1 MKAKMMVADE
11 IISVENLSY
20 SYIYGNSY
28 ALYDINLK
36 IRKGEFVVIMG
47 PSGFGKSTLLYTF
60 NGIIPHL
67 FRGKMSGR
75 VIVDGIDT
83 KQSSISKLSQIVGMV
98 FQNPETQIVA
108 STVIEEVAFG
118 PENLNLS
125 VEEIKSR
132 VEESLAISRL
142 SSKRDFATTSLS
154 GGEKQ
159 ALAIASVL
167 ALRPKVLALDEPT
180 SMLDPAGAAL
190 VSSII
195 SELNKKLGMTVIAV
209 DHRVEWA
216 VNVAD
221 RLIVMD
227 EGKIVIDDKPS
238 NVFKRFDLV
247 RRIGFRPPQVTE
259 LFYKLRDNGV
269 PVNDF
274 PITVEEAEGL
284 VRWVLDD

>member
-1 MKAKMMVADE
+1 MVGDE

-20 SYIYGNSY
+20 TYMSGNSF
-28 ALYDINLK
+28 ALNNINLK

-47 PSGFGKSTLLYTF
+47 PSGCGKSTLLYTF

-67 FRGKMSGR
+67 FRGKMDGR

-83 KQSSISKLSQIVGMV
+83 RESSISKLSQIVGMV
-98 FQNPETQIVA
+98 FQNPETQIVS

-118 PENLNLS
+118 PENLNLPT
-125 VEEIKSR
+125 EEIQKR
-132 VEESLAISRL
+132 VEEALSIARL
-142 SSKRDFATTSLS
+142 TDKKDFATTSLS

-159 ALAIASVL
+159 ALAIASVI

-180 SMLDPAGAAL
+180 SMLDPAGATM
-190 VSSII
+190 VSNII
-195 SELNKKLGMTVIAV
+195 NDLNKKFGITVVAV

-227 EGKIVIDDKPS
+227 KGQIVIDDKPS
-238 NVFKRFDLV
+238 NVFKLYELV

-259 LFYKLRDNGV
+259 LVYRLRDRGV
-269 PVNDF
+269 PVEEF
-274 PITVEEAEGL
+274 PITVEEAEKL
-284 VRWVLDD
+284 VRWLVDD

>member
-1 MKAKMMVADE
+1 MVADE

-20 SYIYGNSY
+20 TYMSGNSY

-36 IRKGEFVVIMG
+36 IHRGEFVVIMG
-47 PSGFGKSTLLYTF
+47 PSGCGKSTLLYTF

-125 VEEIKSR
+125 IEEIRAR

-142 SSKRDFATTSLS
+142 SGKRDFSTASLS

-167 ALRPKVLALDEPT
+167 ALKPKVLALDEPT

-195 SELNKKLGMTVIAV
+195 GELNKKLGMTVIAV

-221 RLIVMD
+221 RLIIMD

-247 RRIGFRPPQVTE
+247 RKIGFRPPQVTE
-259 LFYKLRDNGV
+259 LFYKLRDNGFS
-269 PVNDF
+269 VNDF

>member
-1 MKAKMMVADE
+1 MMIGDV

-20 SYIYGNSY
+20 SYMSGNSFT
-28 ALYDINLK
+28 LNNINLK
-36 IRKGEFVVIMG
+36 IRRGEFVVIMG
-47 PSGFGKSTLLYTF
+47 PSGCGKSTLLYTF

-67 FRGKMSGR
+67 FRGKMDGR

-83 KQSSISKLSQIVGMV
+83 RESSISRLSQIVGMV
-98 FQNPETQIVA
+98 FQNPETQIVS

-118 PENLNLS
+118 PENLNLHT
-125 VEEIKSR
+125 EEIKKR
-132 VEESLAISRL
+132 VEEALTIARL
-142 SSKRDFATTSLS
+142 MEKRDFATTSLS

-159 ALAIASVL
+159 ALAIASVI

-190 VSSII
+190 VSNII
-195 SELNKKLGMTVIAV
+195 SDLNKKFGITVVAV

-227 EGKIVIDDKPS
+227 KGQIVIDDKPS
-238 NVFKRFDLV
+238 NVFKLYGLV
-247 RRIGFRPPQVTE
+247 KGIGFRPPQVTE
-259 LFYKLRDNGV
+259 LIYRLRDNGL
-269 PVNDF
+269 PIEEF
-274 PITVEEAEGL
+274 PITVEEAERVLRWL
-284 VRWVLDD
+284 VDD

>member
-1 MKAKMMVADE
+1 MMVGDA

-20 SYIYGNSY
+20 SYMSGNSF
-28 ALYDINLK
+28 ALNNINLK
-36 IRKGEFVVIMG
+36 IRRGEFVVIMG
-47 PSGFGKSTLLYTF
+47 PSGCGKSTLLYTF

-67 FRGKMSGR
+67 FRGKMDGR

-83 KQSSISKLSQIVGMV
+83 RESSISKLSQIVGMV
-98 FQNPETQIVA
+98 FQNPETQIVS

-125 VEEIKSR
+125 TEEIQKR
-132 VEESLAISRL
+132 VEEALTIARL
-142 SSKRDFATTSLS
+142 MEKRDFATTSLS

-159 ALAIASVL
+159 ALAIASVI

-190 VSSII
+190 VSNII
-195 SELNKKLGMTVIAV
+195 SDLNKKFGITVVAV

-227 EGKIVIDDKPS
+227 RGQIVIDDKPS
-238 NVFKRFDLV
+238 NVFKLYELV
-247 RRIGFRPPQVTE
+247 KGIGFRPPQVTE
-259 LFYKLRDNGV
+259 LIYRLRDNGLLIEE
-269 PVNDF
+269 F
-274 PITVEEAEGL
+274 PITVEEAERL
-284 VRWVLDD
+284 VRWLVDD

>member
-20 SYIYGNSY
+20 TYMSGNSY

-36 IRKGEFVVIMG
+36 IHRGEFVVIMG
-47 PSGFGKSTLLYTF
+47 PSGCGKSTLLYTF

-125 VEEIKSR
+125 VEEIRAR

-142 SSKRDFATTSLS
+142 SGKRDFSTTSLS

-195 SELNKKLGMTVIAV
+195 SELNKKLGMTVVAV

-247 RRIGFRPPQVTE
+247 RKIGFRPPQVTE

-269 PVNDF
+269 HVNDF

>member
-20 SYIYGNSY
+20 TYMSGNSY

-36 IRKGEFVVIMG
+36 IRRGEFVVIMG
-47 PSGFGKSTLLYTF
+47 PSGCGKSTLLYTL

-125 VEEIKSR
+125 VEEIRAR
-132 VEESLAISRL
+132 VEEALAISRL
-142 SSKRDFATTSLS
+142 SGKRDFSTTSLS

-195 SELNKKLGMTVIAV
+195 SELNKKLGMTVVAV

-247 RRIGFRPPQVTE
+247 KKIGFRPPQVTE

-274 PITVEEAEGL
+274 PINVEEAEGL
-284 VRWVLDD
+284 VRWFLDD

>member
-1 MKAKMMVADE
+1 MVGDE

-20 SYIYGNSY
+20 TYMSGNSF
-28 ALYDINLK
+28 ALNNINLK

-47 PSGFGKSTLLYTF
+47 PSGCGKSTLLYTF

-67 FRGKMSGR
+67 FRGKMDGR

-83 KQSSISKLSQIVGMV
+83 RESSISKLSQIVGMV
-98 FQNPETQIVA
+98 FQNPETQIVS

-118 PENLNLS
+118 PENLNLPT
-125 VEEIKSR
+125 EEIQKR
-132 VEESLAISRL
+132 VEEALSIARL
-142 SSKRDFATTSLS
+142 TDKKDFATTSLS

-159 ALAIASVL
+159 ALAIASVI

-180 SMLDPAGAAL
+180 SMLDPAGSTM
-190 VSSII
+190 VSNII
-195 SELNKKLGMTVIAV
+195 NDLNKKLGITVVAV

-227 EGKIVIDDKPS
+227 KGQIVIDDKPS
-238 NVFKRFDLV
+238 NVFKLYELV

-259 LFYKLRDNGV
+259 LVYRLRDRGV
-269 PVNDF
+269 PVEEF
-274 PITVEEAEGL
+274 PITVEEAEKL
-284 VRWVLDD
+284 VRWLVDG

>member
-1 MKAKMMVADE
+1 MAEDE

-20 SYIYGNSY
+20 NYISGNSF
-28 ALYDINLK
+28 ALKNINLK
-36 IRKGEFVVIMG
+36 IRRGEFVVIMG
-47 PSGFGKSTLLYTF
+47 PSGCGKSTLLYTF

-67 FRGKMSGR
+67 FRGKMSGQ
-75 VIVDGIDT
+75 VIVDGVDT

-108 STVIEEVAFG
+108 STVLEEVAFG

-125 VEEIKSR
+125 PEEIRER
-132 VEESLAISRL
+132 VNRALAIARL
-142 SSKRDFATTSLS
+142 GEKSDFATTSLS

-167 ALRPKVLALDEPT
+167 ALQPKILALDEPT
-180 SMLDPAGAAL
+180 SMLDPAGAAM
-190 VSSII
+190 VSNMI
-195 SELNKKLGMTVIAV
+195 SELNKRLGLTVIAV

-227 EGKIVIDDKPS
+227 EGEIVIDDKPH
-238 NVFKRFDLV
+238 NVFRMFDV
-247 RRIGFRPPQVTE
+247 VKRIGFRPPQVTE
-259 LFYKLRDNGV
+259 LFYKLRDNGIA
-269 PVNDF
+269 VNDF
-274 PITVEEAEGL
+274 PISVEDAERL
-284 VRWVLDD
+284 VRWLMDA

>member
-1 MKAKMMVADE
+1 MVGDE

-20 SYIYGNSY
+20 TYMSGNSF
-28 ALYDINLK
+28 ALNNINLK

-47 PSGFGKSTLLYTF
+47 PSGCGKSTLLYTF

-67 FRGKMSGR
+67 FRGKMDGR

-83 KQSSISKLSQIVGMV
+83 RESSISKLSQIVGMV
-98 FQNPETQIVA
+98 FQNPETQIVS

-118 PENLNLS
+118 PENLNLPT
-125 VEEIKSR
+125 EEIQKR
-132 VEESLAISRL
+132 VEEALSIARL
-142 SSKRDFATTSLS
+142 TDKKDFATTSLS

-159 ALAIASVL
+159 ALAIASVI

-180 SMLDPAGAAL
+180 SMLDPAGATM
-190 VSSII
+190 VSNII
-195 SELNKKLGMTVIAV
+195 NDLNKKLGITVVAV

-227 EGKIVIDDKPS
+227 KGQIVIDDKPS
-238 NVFKRFDLV
+238 NVFKLYELV

-259 LFYKLRDNGV
+259 LVYRLRDRGV
-269 PVNDF
+269 PVEEF
-274 PITVEEAEGL
+274 PITVEEAEKL
-284 VRWVLDD
+284 VRWLVDG

>member
-1 MKAKMMVADE
+1 MMVGDE

-20 SYIYGNSY
+20 TYMSGNSF
-28 ALYDINLK
+28 ALNNINLK

-47 PSGFGKSTLLYTF
+47 PSGCGKSTLLYTF

-67 FRGKMSGR
+67 FRGKMDGR

-83 KQSSISKLSQIVGMV
+83 RESSISKLSQIVGMV
-98 FQNPETQIVA
+98 FQNPETQIVS

-118 PENLNLS
+118 PENLNLPT
-125 VEEIKSR
+125 EEIQKR
-132 VEESLAISRL
+132 VEEALSIARL
-142 SSKRDFATTSLS
+142 TDKKDFATTSLS

-159 ALAIASVL
+159 ALAIASVI

-180 SMLDPAGAAL
+180 SMLDPAGATM
-190 VSSII
+190 VSNII
-195 SELNKKLGMTVIAV
+195 NDLNKKLGITVVAV

-227 EGKIVIDDKPS
+227 KGQIVIDDKPS
-238 NVFKRFDLV
+238 NVFKLYELV

-259 LFYKLRDNGV
+259 LVYRLRDRGV
-269 PVNDF
+269 PVEEF
-274 PITVEEAEGL
+274 PITVEEAEKL
-284 VRWVLDD
+284 VRWLVDG

>member
-1 MKAKMMVADE
+1 MMIGDV

-20 SYIYGNSY
+20 SYMSGNSF
-28 ALYDINLK
+28 ALNNVNLR
-36 IRKGEFVVIMG
+36 IRRGEFVVIMG
-47 PSGFGKSTLLYTF
+47 PSGCGKSTLLYTF

-67 FRGKMSGR
+67 FRGKMDGR

-83 KQSSISKLSQIVGMV
+83 RESSISKLSQIVGMV
-98 FQNPETQIVA
+98 FQNPETQIVS

-125 VEEIKSR
+125 TEEIQKR
-132 VEESLAISRL
+132 VEEALTIARL
-142 SSKRDFATTSLS
+142 TEKRDFATTSLS

-159 ALAIASVL
+159 ALAIASVI

-190 VSSII
+190 VSNII
-195 SELNKKLGMTVIAV
+195 SDLNKKFGITVIAV

-227 EGKIVIDDKPS
+227 RGQIVIDDKPS
-238 NVFKRFDLV
+238 NVFKLYGLV
-247 RRIGFRPPQVTE
+247 KSIGFRPPQVTE
-259 LFYKLRDNGV
+259 LVYRLRDNGL
-269 PVNDF
+269 PIEEF
-274 PITVEEAEGL
+274 PINVEEAERL
-284 VRWVLDD
+284 VRWLVDD

>member
-1 MKAKMMVADE
+1 MAGDE

-20 SYIYGNSY
+20 TYMSGSST
-28 ALYDINLK
+28 ALNNINLK
-36 IRKGEFVVIMG
+36 IRRGEFVVIMG
-47 PSGFGKSTLLYTF
+47 PSGCGKSTLLYTF

-75 VIVDGIDT
+75 VLVDGIDT
-83 KQSSISKLSQIVGMV
+83 RQSSISKLSQIVGMV

-108 STVIEEVAFG
+108 STVVEEVAFG

-125 VEEIKSR
+125 PEEIRER
-132 VEESLAISRL
+132 VEESLAIARL
-142 SSKRDFATTSLS
+142 SEKRDFATTSLS

-195 SELNKKLGMTVIAV
+195 GELNKKLGMTVVAV

-238 NVFKRFDLV
+238 NVFKMFDVV

-259 LFYKLRDNGV
+259 LFYRLRDSC
-269 PVNDF
+269 VNLTDF
-274 PITVEEAEGL
+274 PITVEEAERI
-284 VRWVLDD
+284 VRWMMDD